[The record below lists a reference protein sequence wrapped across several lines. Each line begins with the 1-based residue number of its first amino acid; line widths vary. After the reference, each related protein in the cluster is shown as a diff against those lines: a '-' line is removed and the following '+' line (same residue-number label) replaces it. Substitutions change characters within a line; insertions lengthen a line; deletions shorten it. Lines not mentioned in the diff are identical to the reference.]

1 MGFSRIL
8 LQGTDLVWTMQAE
21 SIATQVA
28 MGFLRNIGS
37 LLIARHRYQITLQ
50 PSNPAD
56 LRQQW
61 TFVAHALV

>member
-1 MGFSRIL
+1 MAFSRIL

-21 SIATQVA
+21 SIATQVN
-28 MGFLRNIGS
+28 MGFLRNIES
-37 LLIARHRYQITLQ
+37 LLIARHQITLQ

-61 TFVAHALV
+61 TFVAHAL